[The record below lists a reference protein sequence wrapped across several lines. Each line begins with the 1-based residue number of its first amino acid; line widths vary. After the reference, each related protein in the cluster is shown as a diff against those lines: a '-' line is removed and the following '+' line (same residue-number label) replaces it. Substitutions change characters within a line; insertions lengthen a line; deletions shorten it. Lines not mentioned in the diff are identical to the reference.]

1 MKRLVTTLHNLGALA
16 LAIALLFVGAAA
28 ADKYH
33 LPLIHGW
40 ALAHGSIFIVFPV
53 YFVTFYLVLRPI
65 VRRFCSATAD
75 PSASR
80 TRPSWIAI
88 LSVFLSGF
96 GFIIPLVGSIL
107 GIVAG
112 HLAYRRIKASPQLTG
127 SGFAIAGLVI
137 GYIGLAY
144 SLYVIG
150 MVSWVAFKHGS

>member
-1 MKRLVTTLHNLGALA
+1 MKRAVTTLHNLGALA

-53 YFVTFYLVLRPI
+53 YFVVSYLVLRPI
-65 VRRFCSATAD
+65 VRRLSSATAD
-75 PSASR
+75 VSA
-80 TRPSWIAI
+80 RPSWMAI
-88 LSVFLSGF
+88 LSVILSGF
-96 GFIIPLVGSIL
+96 GFMIPMVGSIL

-127 SGFAIAGLVI
+127 SGFAISGLVI

-144 SLYVIG
+144 SLYVVG